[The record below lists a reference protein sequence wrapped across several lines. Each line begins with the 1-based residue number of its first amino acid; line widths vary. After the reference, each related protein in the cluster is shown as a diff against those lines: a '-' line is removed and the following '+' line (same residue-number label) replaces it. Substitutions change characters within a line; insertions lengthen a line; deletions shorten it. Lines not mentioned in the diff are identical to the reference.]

1 MCCEFFGEVAHVAI
15 CGADDGKQEY
25 KQTCICG
32 KNCTVLGLTDVAE
45 LGAWVQDEVFH
56 VVRVII
62 RSPGGRPHPQNG
74 PKKTDYNGPPSQ
86 STILHESC

>member
-1 MCCEFFGEVAHVAI
+1 MQATDRGGKLCKRCCEFFGEVAHVAI

-32 KNCTVLGLTDVAE
+32 KSCTVLGLTDVAE

-56 VVRVII
+56 VVEGFRVT
-62 RSPGGRPHPQNG
+62 RKPVA
-74 PKKTDYNGPPSQ
+74 PSKW
-86 STILHESC
+86 TEND